1 MCSDI
6 AESPV
11 TPVSSDLTARSWG
24 MSPSTSTHAG
34 QKVSD
39 RRNEVA
45 LQFSQKQCLHPNTN
59 TDAWHIVAF
68 YNCFGLS
75 QELTARRWKLCFSW
89 CTNIRDV
96 RMLNQPNTDIHSG
109 LDTLPQPATA
119 PLKETIIVQLENY
132 NCQTPGS
139 ITYVA
144 AVVNLGLHK
153 ALISTRSKRVLISL
167 VVQSSI
173 TGVHCAV

>member
-1 MCSDI
+1 
-6 AESPV
+6 
-11 TPVSSDLTARSWG
+11 
-24 MSPSTSTHAG
+24 
-34 QKVSD
+34 
-39 RRNEVA
+39 
-45 LQFSQKQCLHPNTN
+45 
-59 TDAWHIVAF
+59 
-68 YNCFGLS
+68 
-75 QELTARRWKLCFSW
+75 
-89 CTNIRDV
+89 
-96 RMLNQPNTDIHSG
+96 MLNQPNIDIHSG

-119 PLKETIIVQLENY
+119 PIKETIIVQLENY